1 METTTNVTSAS
12 NGGMIGGLN
21 AAKMGRDEFL
31 KLLVTQLQH
40 QDPLSPMESQ
50 DFAAQLAQFSQLE
63 QLTGMSEMM
72 EESMNVDLMLTQ
84 AINNTMATAFMGK
97 TVTAVGAKVTF
108 NGSAPVELNFKLM
121 GQAEDVTVKVVDSS
135 GNSIKEFKMGA
146 LTGGTHR
153 VDWNG
158 FNKHGEK
165 LNSGNYKFEVVAKDA
180 KNAPVSGVTLIKG
193 VINGVRYENGN
204 AVFLVNDS
212 EIQFNKVMD
221 IMTTEE
227 VSDS

>member
-1 METTTNVTSAS
+1 MDTTPTVTSANS
-12 NGGMIGGLN
+12 GGMIGGLG

-63 QLTGMSEMM
+63 QLTGMSSMM

-97 TVTAVGAKVTF
+97 TVTAVGDKVTF
-108 NGSAPVELNFKLM
+108 NGSDPVELNFKLM
-121 GQAEDVTVKVVDSS
+121 GQAEEVTVKVVDSS
-135 GNSIKEFKMGA
+135 GNSIREFEMGA
-146 LTGGTHR
+146 LTGGAHR
-153 VDWNG
+153 VDWDG
-158 FNKHGEK
+158 VNKHGEK
-165 LNSGNYKFEVVAKDA
+165 LKSGNYKFEIVAKDA
-180 KNAPVSGVTLIKG
+180 KNNPVTGVALIKG
-193 VINGVRYENGN
+193 VINGVRYENGS

-221 IMTTEE
+221 IMTTQEE
-227 VSDS
+227 SNS

>member
-1 METTTNVTSAS
+1 M
-12 NGGMIGGLN
+12 
-21 AAKMGRDEFL
+21 
-31 KLLVTQLQH
+31 
-40 QDPLSPMESQ
+40 
-50 DFAAQLAQFSQLE
+50 
-63 QLTGMSEMM
+63 
-72 EESMNVDLMLTQ
+72 
-84 AINNTMATAFMGK
+84 
-97 TVTAVGAKVTF
+97 
-108 NGSAPVELNFKLM
+108 
-121 GQAEDVTVKVVDSS
+121 
-135 GNSIKEFKMGA
+135 
-146 LTGGTHR
+146 
-153 VDWNG
+153 G

-180 KNAPVSGVTLIKG
+180 KNAPVSGVALIKG

>member
-1 METTTNVTSAS
+1 
-12 NGGMIGGLN
+12 
-21 AAKMGRDEFL
+21 
-31 KLLVTQLQH
+31 
-40 QDPLSPMESQ
+40 
-50 DFAAQLAQFSQLE
+50 
-63 QLTGMSEMM
+63 
-72 EESMNVDLMLTQ
+72 
-84 AINNTMATAFMGK
+84 MGK
-97 TVTAVGAKVTF
+97 TVTAVGDKVTF
-108 NGSAPVELNFKLM
+108 NGSDPVELNFKLM

-135 GNSIKEFKMGA
+135 GNSIREFKMGA

-153 VDWNG
+153 VDWDG
-158 FNKHGEK
+158 LNKHGEK
-165 LNSGNYKFEVVAKDA
+165 LNSGNYKFEVIAKDA
-180 KNAPVSGVTLIKG
+180 KNAPVSGVALIKG